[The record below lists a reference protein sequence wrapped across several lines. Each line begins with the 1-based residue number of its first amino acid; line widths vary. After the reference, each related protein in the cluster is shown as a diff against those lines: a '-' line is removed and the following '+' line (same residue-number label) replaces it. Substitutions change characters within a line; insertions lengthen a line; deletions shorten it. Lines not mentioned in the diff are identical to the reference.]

1 MKSLLNLR
9 RLSRKPYHHPQS
21 HSDNPLDV
29 VGICGRLVG
38 NENKLKE
45 KFMKFTKEQALAIM
59 GFTGITTT
67 NFSTFHEDVEK
78 RMGDPVWTHQ
88 FLDEEFSDKV
98 NALYKDDFLSFCCE
112 DYK

>member
-1 MKSLLNLR
+1 M
-9 RLSRKPYHHPQS
+9 
-21 HSDNPLDV
+21 
-29 VGICGRLVG
+29 CGRLVA

-59 GFTGITTT
+59 GFTGFTTT

-78 RMGDPVWTHQ
+78 RIGHSVWTHQ
-88 FLDEEFSDKV
+88 FADQEFSDKV
-98 NALYKDDFLSFCCE
+98 KALYKDDFLSYCE